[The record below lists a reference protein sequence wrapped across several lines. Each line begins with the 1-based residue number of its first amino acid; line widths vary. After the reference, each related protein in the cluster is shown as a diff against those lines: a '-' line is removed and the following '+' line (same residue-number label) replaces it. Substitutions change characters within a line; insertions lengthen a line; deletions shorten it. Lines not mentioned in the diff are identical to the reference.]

1 MIAPHVTARF
11 DVDGATVYLEE
22 NHALPLVALSVL
34 TRSGAAHDPPGKT
47 GVARVTSRML
57 LRGCEGATAQQI
69 EELLDGYGAEA
80 GEETTAAASGMS
92 MQGITR
98 NIDKLVDLG
107 SRILGAPSFAP
118 ADFARL
124 IREMDADQLEMRD
137 EDRTLA
143 ERAVRRAIFGEHVYG
158 RLTTRE
164 SLAAMTVDDVR
175 GFHAKHYA
183 RNNIVISLAG
193 DVTPDR
199 ARAIAERLLSR
210 LPPGERMVDPTTE
223 PTEKTGRR
231 LVFVDKPERTQTQ
244 IYIGGLGTSPHD
256 EDHIPLIV
264 GDAVLGGSFT
274 SRLMREVRS
283 KRGWSYGASSH
294 LDVARERH
302 RFTAHTFPAATD
314 AAACLA
320 LELELI
326 EKYVATG
333 ITPRELA
340 FIKKFLVRGYA
351 FEIDTAPKRVQQAVD
366 IDLYDW
372 PADYHTGYVE
382 KVKSTALDAV
392 NGAIKRRIKPE
403 NLAIVMVGTA
413 AQLLEPIQKAIPN
426 LASTD
431 VIPFDKI

>member
-1 MIAPHVTARF
+1 MSAGTTQRF
-11 DVDGATVYLEE
+11 DVGGTVVFLEE
-22 NHALPLVALSVL
+22 NHALPLVAMSVL
-34 TRSGAAHDPPGKT
+34 TRSGAAHDPQGKT
-47 GVARVTSRML
+47 GLARVTSRML

-80 GEETTAAASGMS
+80 AEETTAAACGIS

-98 NIDKLVDLG
+98 NLDKLVDLG
-107 SRILGAPSFAP
+107 ARIVGAPTFAP

-143 ERAVRRAIFGEHVYG
+143 ERAVRRAIFGDHTYG
-158 RLTTRE
+158 RLTTRD

-175 GFHAKHYA
+175 GFHAKHYV
-183 RNNIVISLAG
+183 RNNVVVSIAG
-193 DVTPDR
+193 DVTPDQ
-199 ARAIAERLLSR
+199 AKSIAEKMLSR
-210 LPPGERMVDPTTE
+210 LPPGERQTDPTTD

-231 LVFVDKPERTQTQ
+231 LLFVDKPERTQTQ

-256 EDHIPLIV
+256 DDHFPLIV

-294 LDVARERH
+294 LDVARKRH
-302 RFTAHTFPAATD
+302 RFSAHTFPAATD

-320 LELELI
+320 LELDLI
-326 EKYVATG
+326 DKYVDKG

-351 FEIDTAPKRVQQAVD
+351 FEVDTAPKRVQQAVD
-366 IDLYDW
+366 IELYDW
-372 PADYHTGYVE
+372 PADYHTGYVD
-382 KVKSTALDAV
+382 KVKNADLDTV

-403 NLAIVMVGTA
+403 NLAVVMVGTA
-413 AQLLEPIQKAIPN
+413 SQILEAVQKAIPN